1 MRAVTVALIS
11 LQIAGLAGS
20 APLQAQHRPSS
31 FLTFEEIDRARGYS
45 DARTAYDIV
54 QMLRPRWLEMRD
66 PLPAMPSAALV
77 NPPVVYVDDVSMG
90 GADFLSTIPVEAV
103 LEMRWLSSN
112 EAAAR
117 LGTRDG
123 VTAIIVTLIH

>member
-1 MRAVTVALIS
+1 MRAVTVALVT
-11 LQIAGLAGS
+11 LPIAALAGG
-20 APLQAQHRPSS
+20 APLRAQHRPSS
-31 FLTFEEIDRARGYS
+31 FLTFEEIDRARANS
-45 DARTAYDIV
+45 DVRTACDIV
-54 QMLRPRWLEMRD
+54 HMLQPRWLEMRD

-77 NPPVVYVDDVSMG
+77 NPPVVYVDAVSMG

-123 VTAIIVTLIH
+123 LTAIMVTLIH

>member
-11 LQIAGLAGS
+11 LPIALAGS
-20 APLQAQHRPSS
+20 APLRAQHRPRT
-31 FLTFEEIDRARGYS
+31 FLTFEEIDRARAYS
-45 DARTAYDIV
+45 DARTAHDIV

-112 EAAAR
+112 EAATR

>member
-1 MRAVTVALIS
+1 MRAVMVAL
-11 LQIAGLAGS
+11 LTLPIAALAAR

-31 FLTFEEIDRARGYS
+31 FLSFEEMDRARANS
-45 DARTAYDIV
+45 DARTAFDMV

-77 NPPVVYVDDVSMG
+77 NPPVVYVDGVSMG

-123 VTAIIVTLIH
+123 LTAIIVTLIH

>member
-1 MRAVTVALIS
+1 M
-11 LQIAGLAGS
+11 G
-20 APLQAQHRPSS
+20 
-31 FLTFEEIDRARGYS
+31 
-45 DARTAYDIV
+45 

-77 NPPVVYVDDVSMG
+77 NPPVVYVDGVSMG
-90 GADFLSTIPVEAV
+90 GADFLSTMPVEAV

-123 VTAIIVTLIH
+123 LTAIIVTLIQRISDRKSTRLNSIHGYIPHAA